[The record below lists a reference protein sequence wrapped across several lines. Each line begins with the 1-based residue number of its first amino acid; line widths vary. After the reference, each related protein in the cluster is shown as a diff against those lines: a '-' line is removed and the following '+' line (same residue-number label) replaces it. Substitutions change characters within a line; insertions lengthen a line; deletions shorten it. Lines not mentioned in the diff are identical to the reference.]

1 MDAHLAAADADCK
14 PAVMQQSAATHKAA
28 PTHIHGMQ
36 ARSLVELLQQTQVV
50 RQLSHIMQRA
60 LVDEGKTA
68 GTPWDAL
75 KPQVHAIG

>member
-1 MDAHLAAADADCK
+1 
-14 PAVMQQSAATHKAA
+14 
-28 PTHIHGMQ
+28 MQ